1 MAPRGE
7 LPPPADAG
15 LFGVS
20 TTPQQADLV
29 VIGVP
34 WEPTVSYGRGTSATP
49 AALPAASHQL
59 DLYDP
64 FLGDDFDE
72 AAAMLP
78 LREDW
83 IALNA
88 SAVRDAAQIIE
99 ARGRLGAELE
109 KKLEAVNEASER
121 LNREL
126 RQEVARWLE
135 AGKSVGV
142 LGGDH
147 SCPLGSMLAHAEHH
161 GSFGVL
167 HVDAHLDLRDAYEGF
182 THSHASIMF
191 NLLRASERI
200 EALVPVGIRDY
211 AIEEAQLA
219 AEEPR
224 VTAFYDRDLAQA
236 RFQGRTW
243 NDLCSEIV
251 AALPQ
256 RVYVSFDI
264 DGLDPGLCPHTGT
277 PVPGGLAFAEAR
289 HLLERVMAS
298 GRRIIGFDLV
308 EVAPNPENPD
318 DEWDLNVGA
327 RVLHKLCTL
336 TWMSRRA

>member
-7 LPPPADAG
+7 LPPPAEAG

-20 TTPQQADLV
+20 TTPEQADLV

-59 DLYDP
+59 DFYDP

-72 AAAMLP
+72 AAAMTP

-88 SAVRDAAQIIE
+88 HAVRDAVQIIE
-99 ARGRLGAELE
+99 ARGRLDADLQ

-126 RQEVARWLE
+126 REEVSRLLD

-147 SCPLGSMLAHAEHH
+147 SCPLGSMLAHAERH
-161 GSFGVL
+161 GPFGVL
-167 HVDAHLDLRDAYEGF
+167 HVDAHLDLREAYEGF
-182 THSHASIMF
+182 AHSHASIMF
-191 NLLRASERI
+191 NLLRASDRV

-211 AIEEAQLA
+211 SVEEAQLA
-219 AEEPR
+219 ADEPR

-236 RFQGRTW
+236 RFRGRPW
-243 NDLCSEIV
+243 DDVCAEIV

-264 DGLDPGLCPHTGT
+264 DGLDPKLCPHTGT
-277 PVPGGLAFAEAR
+277 PVPGGLQFAEACY
-289 HLLERVMAS
+289 LLERVVAS
-298 GRRIIGFDLV
+298 GRRIVGFDLV
-308 EVAPNPENPD
+308 EVAPDLEAAS

-336 TWMSRRA
+336 TWMSRSG

>member
-1 MAPRGE
+1 MATRAQ
-7 LPPPADAG
+7 LRPPADAG

-34 WEPTVSYGRGTSATP
+34 WEPTVCYGRGTSATP

-64 FLGDDFDE
+64 FLGDEFDE
-72 AAAMLP
+72 AVAMVP

-88 SAVRDAAQIIE
+88 SAVRDAAQITE
-99 ARGRLGAELE
+99 ARGRLDAELE
-109 KKLEAVNEASER
+109 KKLEAIHDASER

-126 RQEVARWLE
+126 QQEVARWLE

-161 GSFGVL
+161 GSYGVL

-191 NLLRASERI
+191 NLLRASECV
-200 EALVPVGIRDY
+200 EALVSVGIRDY
-211 AIEEAQLA
+211 CIEEAQLA
-219 AEEPR
+219 AENPR
-224 VTAFYDRDLAQA
+224 VTAFYDRDLARA

-243 NDLCSEIV
+243 DDLCSEIV

-277 PVPGGLAFAEAR
+277 PVPGGLAFAEVC
-289 HLLERVMAS
+289 HLLEHVMAS

-308 EVAPNPENPD
+308 EVAPNPESPG

>member
-59 DLYDP
+59 DFYDP

-72 AAAMLP
+72 AASMAP

-99 ARGRLGAELE
+99 ARGRLDAELE
-109 KKLEAVNEASER
+109 KKLEAVNRASER

-126 RQEVARWLE
+126 QQEVARWLE

-147 SCPLGSMLAHAEHH
+147 SCPLGSMLAHAEHC
-161 GSFGVL
+161 GPFGVL

-191 NLLRASERI
+191 NLLRAGECV
-200 EALVPVGIRDY
+200 EALVSVGIRDY
-211 AIEEAQLA
+211 AVEEARLA

-224 VTAFYDRDLAQA
+224 VTAFYDADLARA
-236 RFQGRTW
+236 RFQGRAW
-243 NDLCSEIV
+243 DDLCGEIV

-289 HLLERVMAS
+289 HLLESVVAS
-298 GRRIIGFDLV
+298 GRRIVGFDLV
-308 EVAPNPENPD
+308 EVAPNPENPG

>member
-1 MAPRGE
+1 MAPRAE
-7 LPPPADAG
+7 HLPPSDAG
-15 LFGVS
+15 LFGAS

-34 WEPTVSYGRGTSATP
+34 WEPTVSYGRGTSGTP
-49 AALPAASHQL
+49 AALPAASHQI

-72 AAAMLP
+72 AAAMPP

-88 SAVRDAAQIIE
+88 SAVRDAAQVMD
-99 ARGRLGAELE
+99 ARGQLDAELE
-109 KKLEAVNEASER
+109 AKLQAVNDASER
-121 LNREL
+121 LNRQVQ
-126 RQEVARWLE
+126 QEVARWLE

-147 SCPLGSMLAHAEHH
+147 SCPLGSMLAHAEHC
-161 GSFGVL
+161 GPFGVL
-167 HVDAHLDLRDAYEGF
+167 HLDAHLDLREAFEGF
-182 THSHASIMF
+182 VHSHGSIMF
-191 NLLRASERI
+191 NLLRASERV
-200 EALVPVGIRDY
+200 EALVSVGIRDY
-211 AIEEAQLA
+211 CIEEAQLA
-219 AEEPR
+219 ADEPR
-224 VTAFYDRDLAQA
+224 VTAFYDRDLARA

-243 NDLCSEIV
+243 DDLCAEIV

-256 RVYVSFDI
+256 QVYVSLDI
-264 DGLDPGLCPHTGT
+264 DGLDPALCPHTGT
-277 PVPGGLAFAEAR
+277 PVPGGLGFEEAR
-289 HLLERVMAS
+289 YLLESVVAS

-308 EVAPNPENPD
+308 EVAPDPENPN

-336 TWMSRRA
+336 TWMGRRT